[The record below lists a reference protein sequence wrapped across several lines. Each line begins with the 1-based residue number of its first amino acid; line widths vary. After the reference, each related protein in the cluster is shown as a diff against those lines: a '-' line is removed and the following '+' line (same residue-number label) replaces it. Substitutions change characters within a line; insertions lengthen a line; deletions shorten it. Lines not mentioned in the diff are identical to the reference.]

1 MNTRDDSFDP
11 LGTDVRAA
19 TAGARDLRDDR
30 LHPGG
35 DVRDVRTAGERA
47 AMRGAGAGN
56 DAASA
61 GGGDSIAGLLK
72 DLRDESVT
80 LMRQEIA
87 LARTEITEKA
97 TKAARNT
104 AYTGVGAV
112 LLYVGAFFVLSA
124 VAVALALLINRMG
137 ADPHGWW
144 LGPLI
149 VGGIVGAIG
158 AVLTSKGIKTL
169 KEQSLVP
176 EKTVQTLK
184 EDKQWLQEKVTR

>member
-1 MNTRDDSFDP
+1 MNTRDDSFNP
-11 LGTDVRAA
+11 LAPDARANA
-19 TAGARDLRDDR
+19 AGRDLRDDR
-30 LHPGG
+30 LDAGG
-35 DVRDVRTAGERA
+35 ARDVRDVRTPGERA
-47 AMRGAGAGN
+47 AMREGSGGAGE
-56 DAASA
+56 
-61 GGGDSIAGLLK
+61 SIAELLK

-80 LMRQEIA
+80 LMRQELA
-87 LARTEITEKA
+87 LARTEIGEKA
-97 TKAARNT
+97 SKAARNT

-124 VAVALALLINRMG
+124 VAVGLALLINRMG

-158 AVLTSKGIKTL
+158 ASLTSKGIKTL

-176 EKTVQTLK
+176 EKTVQTLQ
-184 EDKQWLQEKVTR
+184 EDKQWLQDKVTR